1 MIVSALFSILGWR
14 LSHDKLVEYFTIYKV
29 LGVQFDLRMSGDG
42 LAYVANT
49 NERVVELCE
58 NSDEILRTKHLN
70 KADGERLRGRLLFAT
85 GQLFGRRTRNLIRI
99 LSAHVQRGRKQLEDG
114 TLNALASIRDSI
126 SNNVPRKILGS
137 LTEHVHVYVD
147 ASLEEAKYSGIG
159 GVLYDMS
166 GTPVAFFSEE
176 ILPDLIE
183 EVKAV
188 NQVSIIQELE
198 MFAFLAALCHMIEN
212 RRVVVFTDSE
222 SVRGSFLKT
231 WSQNAQCSF
240 LLRQIFQLEAECLCQ
255 VWLERVPSQSN
266 PADVMSRE
274 VVTAWMS
281 ADRFRLDCKSLWRE
295 VAIPS
300 GVSARQQ

>member
-1 MIVSALFSILGWR
+1 M
-14 LSHDKLVEYFTIYKV
+14 
-29 LGVQFDLRMSGDG
+29 
-42 LAYVANT
+42 
-49 NERVVELCE
+49 
-58 NSDEILRTKHLN
+58 
-70 KADGERLRGRLLFAT
+70 
-85 GQLFGRRTRNLIRI
+85 
-99 LSAHVQRGRKQLEDG
+99 
-114 TLNALASIRDSI
+114 
-126 SNNVPRKILGS
+126 
-137 LTEHVHVYVD
+137 YVD
-147 ASLEEAKYSGIG
+147 ASCEEEKCSRIG

-183 EVKAV
+183 EVKAA

-198 MFAFLAALCHMIEN
+198 MFAFVAALTLWIRMIGN

-231 WSQNAQCSF
+231 WSNNNQC
-240 LLRQIFQLEAECLCQ
+240 LLRQIFQVEAKCLCQ

-295 VAIPS
+295 VAIHMIS
-300 GVSARQQ
+300 HM